1 MRRDVRR
8 GFPKADRSEA
18 KRGVRGAGGM
28 EEQAHPATDI
38 AERLIVEGVEL
49 LIIDRICDHHR
60 QSVQGARAGG
70 LEAGANGGSAF
81 GA

>member
-8 GFPKADRSEA
+8 GFPTADRGEA
-18 KRGVRGAGGM
+18 KRGGRGAGDT
-28 EEQAHPATDI
+28 EKEAHPAADI

-60 QSVQGARAGG
+60 QCVQGARAGG